1 MVMLSTTL
9 IARWQLQQ
17 KHMEIA
23 DDTFSWIFTKVS
35 LSTVTILIAYRQSL
49 QLLGNI

>member
-35 LSTVTILIAYRQSL
+35 LSTVILIAYCQSL